1 MVSCSTPE
9 PDGSGVVSLSV
20 TLFATRMPAIV
31 SPTFVRRF
39 FIKSARNTGVVL
51 SAALFFAACEKPA
64 PPQRPTPTV
73 SAENAVRGPLPY
85 IVTANGQVVP
95 NRTVAVQSL
104 VSGQLTRIAIA
115 EGDEVRQGQVLFEID
130 PRPFQAEVQ
139 RQKATLLR
147 DQANLV
153 RARSDSTRFAAL
165 DKDGY
170 VTRQQ
175 YDQTVAEV
183 SALAATVQADQ
194 ASLERAQ
201 FDLENTVVRAPISG
215 RTGELLF
222 KAGALVRAST
232 DQLVTI
238 NEVRPVLV
246 RFPVP
251 EREFEEMRRRDGVDK
266 ALQVAITP
274 NDADSSQTIRG
285 TLAFVDNQVDRAS
298 GTVLLKARVP
308 NDNRALWP
316 GQFVGVALQLDVEK
330 DAVTVPAQAVV
341 ATGTG
346 SFVYVLEDGKA
357 RRTVV
362 KVGRQAGSVVRIDSG
377 LVGGERVVI
386 EGQTRLSDGAKV
398 QVRGEEPVARS
409 ADIEGDG
416 LKRPETK

>member
-1 MVSCSTPE
+1 MP
-9 PDGSGVVSLSV
+9 LSV
-20 TLFATRMPAIV
+20 TLFAPRMPVIV

-51 SAALFFAACEKPA
+51 PAVLFFAACEKPA

-73 SAENAVRGPLPY
+73 STENALRGPLPY
-85 IVTANGQVVP
+85 IVTANGQVEP

-130 PRPFQAEVQ
+130 PRPFQAEVE

-170 VTRQQ
+170 VTKQQ

-183 SALAATVQADQ
+183 SALAATVRADQ

-266 ALQVAITP
+266 ALQVTITP

-298 GTVLLKARVP
+298 GTVLLKARTP
-308 NDNRALWP
+308 NNDGALWP
-316 GQFVGVALQLDVEK
+316 GQFVGVALQLDVEN
-330 DAVTVPAQAVV
+330 DAVTIPSQAVV
-341 ATGTG
+341 STGTG
-346 SFVYVLEDGKA
+346 TFVYIIQDGKA
-357 RRTVV
+357 TRTVV
-362 KVGRQAGSVVRIDSG
+362 KVGRQAGAVVRIDSG
-377 LVGGERVVI
+377 LAGGEQVVI
-386 EGQTRLSDGAKV
+386 EGQTRLSDGARV
-398 QVRGEEPVARS
+398 QVRSEEPVARN
-409 ADIEGDG
+409 ADVAGDG
-416 LKRPETK
+416 QKQPETK